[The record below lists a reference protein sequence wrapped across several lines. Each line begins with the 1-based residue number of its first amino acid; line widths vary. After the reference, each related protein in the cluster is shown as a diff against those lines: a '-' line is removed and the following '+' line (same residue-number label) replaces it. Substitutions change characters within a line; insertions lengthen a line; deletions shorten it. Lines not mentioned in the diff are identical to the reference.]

1 MVGKV
6 FLNLRHVTARKP
18 VGFPKF
24 RWSAWAVQYENRFPL
39 GPNDM
44 HMGRAVVIGVDYD
57 PKAIEAKNG
66 WHGVTIT

>member
-1 MVGKV
+1 M
-6 FLNLRHVTARKP
+6 KP
-18 VGFPKF
+18 L
-24 RWSAWAVQYENRFPL
+24 PL